1 RSVVNEVKANH
12 LYEIDESNATKQ
24 TGSKLKAQ
32 SSKESSITKDQSRTA
47 GSPPI
52 FEEVSGLLGH
62 VHIEDSFDD
71 WARQPLLPR
80 RLSRPGPGVSW
91 YDVDGDGW
99 EDLIVSTGRGGTL
112 AVYANN
118 QGRGFRKLEGTPP
131 APADQGALVGWPDGR
146 GNRRLLVAVSNY
158 ELPADQESEISIYSP
173 T

>member
-12 LYEIDESNATKQ
+12 LYEIGESNATKQ
-24 TGSKLKAQ
+24 TSPKLKAQ

-52 FEEVSGLLGH
+52 FEEVSRLLGH

-71 WARQPLLPR
+71 WTMQPFLPR

-112 AVYANN
+112 AVYANDD
-118 QGRGFRKLEGTPP
+118 GRSFRKLEG
-131 APADQGALVGWPDGR
+131 APLASADQGAVLGWPDGK
-146 GNRRLLVAVSNY
+146 GNRKLLVAVSNY
-158 ELPADQESEISIYSP
+158 EMAPEQESEISAY
-173 T
+173 